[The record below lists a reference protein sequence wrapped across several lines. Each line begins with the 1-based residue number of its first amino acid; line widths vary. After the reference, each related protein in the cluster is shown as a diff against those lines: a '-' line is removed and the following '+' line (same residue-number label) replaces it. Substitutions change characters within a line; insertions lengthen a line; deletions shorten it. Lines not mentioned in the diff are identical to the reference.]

1 MASGGSGSGVSIE
14 RREEEKKRLE
24 DRICVLEAS
33 KAALDQAAKS
43 SGGQRAFIPGL
54 GPGAAGKVLS
64 QPPRPGSVYFCVQN
78 TSALR
83 SDVARQGNLGNL
95 NSNGKFV
102 CRVFFGRFSKNS
114 ICPKRQNS
122 IRKS

>member
-43 SGGQRAFIPGL
+43 GGRAFIPGL
-54 GPGAAGKVLS
+54 GPGAGKVLS
-64 QPPRPGSVYFCVQN
+64 QPARPGSVYFCVQN

-83 SDVARQGNLGNL
+83 SDVARQGTLMQACFFTDFCL
-95 NSNGKFV
+95 TQAKSNS
-102 CRVFFGRFSKNS
+102 
-114 ICPKRQNS
+114 
-122 IRKS
+122 